1 MIVLEHIHKSFG
13 KTEVLHDVNLQVG
26 EGEKVVILGPS
37 GAGKSTAIRCV
48 NGLESP
54 SSGAVFLDGTQM
66 TPKNRIPLVR
76 KHCAMVFQQFNLY
89 PHMTAIKNITLA
101 LTKLQ
106 RMSRKEAEERANEC
120 LDIVG
125 LREKALS
132 LPSQLSGG
140 QQQRVAIARALATNR
155 KVLLF
160 DEPTS
165 ALDPEMVGEVLNVM
179 LKLSHE
185 HGKTMIIVTR
195 EMGFAKQAADRI
207 VFMDGGLITADAKP
221 NEFFNDPPN
230 ERVRQFLSK
239 VLY

>member
-1 MIVLEHIHKSFG
+1 MILLDHIHKSFG
-13 KTEVLHDVNLQVG
+13 KTEVLHDVNLRVG

-48 NGLESP
+48 NGLETP
-54 SSGAVFLDGTQM
+54 SSGSVFLDGIEM
-66 TPKNRIPLVR
+66 TPKNRISLVR

-89 PHMTAIKNITLA
+89 PHMTAMKNITLA
-101 LTKLQ
+101 LVKLQ
-106 RMSRKEAEERANEC
+106 KMSRAEAEERANEC

-125 LREKALS
+125 LREKAMS

-165 ALDPEMVGEVLNVM
+165 ALDPEMQGEVLNVM

-185 HGKTMIIVTR
+185 HGKTMIIVTH

-207 VFMDGGLITADAKP
+207 VFIDGGLVTVDSTPDA
-221 NEFFNDPPN
+221 FFNDPPN
-230 ERVRQFLSK
+230 ERVKQFLSK